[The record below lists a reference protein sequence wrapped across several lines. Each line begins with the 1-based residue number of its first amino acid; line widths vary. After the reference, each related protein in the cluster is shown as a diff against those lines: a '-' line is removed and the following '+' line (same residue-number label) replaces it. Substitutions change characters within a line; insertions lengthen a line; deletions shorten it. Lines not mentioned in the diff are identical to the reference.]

1 MLNPGFLNWFKTG
14 LVELGI
20 CSLCKS
26 NYPICCYLSSCWED
40 YECLHTLCRH
50 QIQVLPDMH
59 YKNKTVNQRPALGLL
74 VAFTLR
80 CRFHF
85 KPKGTLKATK
95 RKKKW
100 GKKANFNVNYSVCL
114 GLNLTY
120 LQIYFSRIFPMIF
133 FISNSFSINYFG
145 DIFFSRDT
153 GSLDVP

>member
-1 MLNPGFLNWFKTG
+1 MRQVPSQEFLLLLIGARDTLIIAESWFSELVQTC

-26 NYPICCYLSSCWED
+26 NYPICCYLSTCWED

-74 VAFTLR
+74 VTFTLR

-95 RKKKW
+95 RKKEMG
-100 GKKANFNVNYSVCL
+100 GKSKL
-114 GLNLTY
+114 
-120 LQIYFSRIFPMIF
+120 
-133 FISNSFSINYFG
+133 
-145 DIFFSRDT
+145 
-153 GSLDVP
+153 